1 MRPAPGIPCALFF
14 RKDNET
20 QSSDAK
26 SRRGNAKFWL
36 PSCRGNPSRR
46 GLSAAPQDEVS
57 VSCSELNPHGE
68 EPPTGPREA
77 RPDDRLRDDAF
88 RTSPR
93 RDSGLLRFARND
105 DRLFEKLNQQLP
117 IRHFERSPGLLYS
130 LPFGLSALAVP
141 VPFLPLAA

>member
-1 MRPAPGIPCALFF
+1 MQKLGR
-14 RKDNET
+14 
-20 QSSDAK
+20 K

-36 PSCRGNPSRR
+36 PSCRGHPSRR

-57 VSCSELNPHGE
+57 VGCSELDPHGD
-68 EPPTGPREA
+68 EPQSGVSNHEA
-77 RPDDRLRDDAF
+77 NK
-88 RTSPR
+88 TT
-93 RDSGLLRFARND
+93 
-105 DRLFEKLNQQLP
+105 LFEKLNQQLP

>member
-1 MRPAPGIPCALFF
+1 MR
-14 RKDNET
+14 
-20 QSSDAK
+20 
-26 SRRGNAKFWL
+26 SRTRNRAAGMRKFWL

-68 EPPTGPREA
+68 EPQSGVSNHEA
-77 RPDDRLRDDAF
+77 SK
-88 RTSPR
+88 TT
-93 RDSGLLRFARND
+93 
-105 DRLFEKLNQQLP
+105 LFEKLNQQLP

>member
-1 MRPAPGIPCALFF
+1 MR
-14 RKDNET
+14 
-20 QSSDAK
+20 
-26 SRRGNAKFWL
+26 SRTRNRAAGMRKFWL

-68 EPPTGPREA
+68 EPQSGVSNHEA
-77 RPDDRLRDDAF
+77 NK
-88 RTSPR
+88 TT
-93 RDSGLLRFARND
+93 
-105 DRLFEKLNQQLP
+105 LFETLNQQLP